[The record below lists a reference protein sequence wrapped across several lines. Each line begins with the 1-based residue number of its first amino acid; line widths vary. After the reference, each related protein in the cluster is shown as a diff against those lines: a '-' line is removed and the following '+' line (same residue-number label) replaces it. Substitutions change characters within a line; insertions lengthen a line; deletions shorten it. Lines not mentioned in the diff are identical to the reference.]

1 MTELS
6 VPTPLTAI
14 VYTDGQTVELLLQ
27 CIAHHLKEQGIR
39 VTGFVQHN
47 EPRTDRDRCDMILE
61 DLESGSH
68 VVISEDRG
76 SLARGCMLNIQELL
90 RAEAL
95 GARALENGADLLIV
109 NKFGKTETEGG
120 GFRSLISDAAVRQI
134 PVLIAVPASRL
145 AAWHFFS
152 EGLAAE
158 YSFDSLPS
166 SLEAICRVIGL
177 EPAVAP
183 RDASK
188 IAALPAD
195 GATATKVGLRCDTE
209 LQHVRQK

>member
-1 MTELS
+1 MVKLS
-6 VPTPLTAI
+6 VAAPLSAI
-14 VYTDGQTVELLLQ
+14 VYTDGQLIGSLLHRV
-27 CIAHHLKEQGIR
+27 ARHLIDRGIR
-39 VTGFVQHN
+39 VSGFVQHK
-47 EPRTDRDRCDMILE
+47 EPRPDRDRCDMILE

-76 SLARGCMLNIQELL
+76 ALARGCMLNIQELL

-95 GARALENGADLLIV
+95 GTRALENGADLLIV
-109 NKFGKTETEGG
+109 NKFGKTEAEGG
-120 GFRSLISDAAVRQI
+120 GFRPLISEAAARQI

-145 AAWHFFS
+145 AAWHLFS

-158 YSFDSLPS
+158 YSFDRLPS

-183 RDASK
+183 RAASK
-188 IAALPAD
+188 IAALPSD
-195 GATATKVGLRCDTE
+195 DATATVDGLRSDTE
-209 LQHVRQK
+209 LQHVRPN